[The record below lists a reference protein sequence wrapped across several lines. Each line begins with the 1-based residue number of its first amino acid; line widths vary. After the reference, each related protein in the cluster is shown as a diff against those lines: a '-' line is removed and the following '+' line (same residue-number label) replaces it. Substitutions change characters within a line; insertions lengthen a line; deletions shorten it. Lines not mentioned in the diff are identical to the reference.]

1 MLNETN
7 KLTTF
12 S

>member
-1 MLNETN
+1 VN

-12 S
+12 LENE